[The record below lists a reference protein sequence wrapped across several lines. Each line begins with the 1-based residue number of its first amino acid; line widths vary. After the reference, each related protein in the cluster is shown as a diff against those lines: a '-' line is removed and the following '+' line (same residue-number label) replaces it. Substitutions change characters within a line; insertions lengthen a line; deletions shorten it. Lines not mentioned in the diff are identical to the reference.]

1 MSERASS
8 ADTVQTPLPHSRT
21 PSLSM
26 SKHLT
31 KEEISVNEHME
42 DLRERMRVLRKGYSL
57 THPLIASL
65 I

>member
-1 MSERASS
+1 
-8 ADTVQTPLPHSRT
+8 
-21 PSLSM
+21 M

-42 DLRERMRVLRKGYSL
+42 DLRERMRVLRKCYSL
-57 THPLIASL
+57 THPLIVSL